1 MKKII
6 ALAVAVAMIFA
17 LATISAFA
25 DDGHYVWN
33 HTGSYAEDPWSDSF
47 RIGHDCPTT
56 GTIRFKT
63 DVSFSKVIFAKIWA
77 TPHCVVTLEVLSGGN
92 SVFTGSFELFRIQ
105 LVDGSE
111 YYKQS
116 LSSSES
122 IQMID
127 AAH

>member
-6 ALAVAVAMIFA
+6 ALIIAAAMLIA
-17 LATISAFA
+17 LATIGASA

-47 RIGHDCPTT
+47 RIGNEDPTT

-63 DVSFSKVIFAKIWA
+63 DVSFSKVMFPKIWA

-92 SVFTGSFELFRIQ
+92 SVFTGS
-105 LVDGSE
+105 
-111 YYKQS
+111 
-116 LSSSES
+116 
-122 IQMID
+122 
-127 AAH
+127 